1 MFNALLC
8 VTNDMG
14 ARLLTCDVMSNPA
27 LSFGPA
33 AREYDRLR
41 PPYPAEAVEWAV
53 GGPPPRVVVDLG
65 AGTGILTRVL
75 LAAGYAAVPVEPDT
89 GMRDQLAAATP
100 GTRALAGSAE
110 AVPLPDGSVGAVVS
124 GQAYHWFERDLA
136 HAEAARLLAA
146 GGSFAAVWN
155 NRDDDEP
162 WVAALSRLAKAY
174 GDVPHDAPTSF
185 GSRFTRVEHRTFHH
199 ATPMTGA
206 DLVAMMTT
214 RSYYLTAPAP
224 RRRAFEAELRELV
237 ETHPDLAG
245 RDRFPLPYR
254 TEVYRAS
261 TLRS

>member
-1 MFNALLC
+1 M
-8 VTNDMG
+8 T
-14 ARLLTCDVMSNPA
+14 NPA
-27 LSFGPA
+27 LSFGRA
-33 AREYDRLR
+33 AREYDRFR

-75 LAAGYAAVPVEPDT
+75 LAAGYAAVPVEPDP
-89 GMRDQLAAATP
+89 GMRDQLCVATP
-100 GTRALAGSAE
+100 ATRALAGSAE

-124 GQAYHWFERDLA
+124 GQAYHWFDRDLA
-136 HAEAARLLAA
+136 HAEAARVLVP
-146 GGSFAAVWN
+146 GGSFAALWN

-162 WVAALSRLAKAY
+162 WVAALSRIAMAY
-174 GDVPHDAPTSF
+174 GDVPHEAPTSF
-185 GSRFTRVEHRTFHH
+185 GGTFTRVEHRTFHH
-199 ATPMTGA
+199 AATMTAA

-214 RSYYLTAPAP
+214 RSYYLTAPPP

-237 ETHPDLAG
+237 GTHRDLAG

-254 TEVYRAS
+254 TDVYRAS